1 MTVVMGLLFFAAVG
15 GGLLYMR
22 RRSRVR
28 RSEGRNAGGRGARS
42 NGRGGRGWRRAEE
55 GAGPDDDDDD
65 EGAFEMPA
73 ASFDEPRH
81 EFEHEGAKR
90 WLNPS
95 TMSLDLDDSERHTKP
110 TSETTQLADRRE
122 QE

>member
-1 MTVVMGLLFFAAVG
+1 MGLLFFAAVG
-15 GGLLYMR
+15 GGLLYTR

-42 NGRGGRGWRRAEE
+42 NGRGARGWRRAEE

-81 EFEHEGAKR
+81 EFEREGAKR